1 MKEKISIIDRRLEQ
15 KIGFDRIRQ
24 IISDRCSTSY
34 ASERTAEERFCSD
47 AAEIRR
53 RLLLTDEMRLI
64 MMFEDSFP
72 SGGFI
77 DCIDFLKPLERSSS
91 SIDLL
96 SLRKL
101 RTMLDT
107 LRKVTAFFSSVKDEV
122 YPNLKRMSA
131 GILSFPEVHRRI
143 DNIIDRYGEVKDTA
157 SDELY
162 DIRKSLR
169 EKEGAISRRM
179 SAILKKAQEEG
190 IVDADA
196 GVSVRDGK
204 MLIPV
209 SAANKKRIAG
219 FIYDESAS
227 GKTAFIEP
235 AEVVELDNQIK
246 ELQFSEQREILRIL
260 LEFTEFMRP
269 YIPELLDAAVYLGEI
284 DFLMAKAQ
292 VSLDFIAGMPIISE
306 NGEMN
311 LRKARHPLLE
321 RTLKKEKK
329 EIVPLTATL
338 TPAKHILLI
347 SGPNAGGKSVC
358 LKTVGL
364 LQYMF
369 QWGMLIPTSETSEML
384 VFDRI
389 MVDIG
394 DDQSIDN
401 DLSTYSSF
409 LTNMKEMLA
418 KADSR
423 TLVLIDE
430 FGSGTEP
437 AAGGAIAEAILSEL
451 DNRGAYGIITTHY
464 TNLKLYASA
473 DTGVMNGAMMFDVKN
488 IAPMFKLEMGLPGNS
503 FAFEL
508 ARKMGLPETIIK
520 DAETRAG
527 EEFVGIERNLR
538 KIARNR
544 KALDEKL
551 ERIKHTDKTLEN
563 ITDRYQKELQQIK
576 QLKKEILDQAKKE
589 AEEIIKGAN
598 KQVEHT
604 IKTIKESQAEKESTQ
619 EARKGLQDFMSIL
632 AAKKEQ
638 EQKEKEDYI
647 EKKIKQLDARRER
660 QQQRKAQKA
669 DERSQQQMREAQA
682 EQQRLEAFRNA
693 PLKAGEK
700 VRVKENGMVGEVA
713 KVSAKAVV
721 VIIGNIS
728 SKMPL
733 DKVERITSNEFKSA
747 VKETARPA
755 STIKVDSSINE
766 RKLNFSTEIDVRG
779 ERLNDAVEK
788 ITRYVDD
795 AIMLGV
801 STVRIIHGKGTG
813 VLRDELQ
820 KLIRTIPGVASVRDE
835 HIQFGGTGVTIVTFD

>member
-1 MKEKISIIDRRLEQ
+1 MENRKRFIDTRLEQ
-15 KIGFDRIRQ
+15 KLGFDRVRQ

-34 ASERTAEERFCSD
+34 AAERTMTETFSTNPVH
-47 AAEIRR
+47 IRK

-91 SIDLL
+91 AIDLI

-101 RTMLDT
+101 KTMLDT
-107 LRKVTAFFSSVKDEV
+107 LRRVTAFFEGIKDGV

-131 GILSFPEVHRRI
+131 PIMGFPEVQRRI
-143 DNIIDRYGEVKDTA
+143 ESIIDRYGDVKDTA

-162 DIRKSLR
+162 NIRKSLR
-169 EKEGAISRRM
+169 DKEGAISRRVN
-179 SAILKKAQEEG
+179 AILKKAQEEG
-190 IVDADA
+190 IVDSDA

-209 SAANKKRIAG
+209 SAANKKKIAG
-219 FIYDESAS
+219 FIYDESAT

-246 ELQFSEQREILRIL
+246 ELKFSEQREIVRIL
-260 LEFTEFMRP
+260 FEFTEFLRP
-269 YIPELLDAAVYLGEI
+269 YIPDLIDGAKYIGEI
-284 DFLMAKAQ
+284 DFIMAKAQ
-292 VSLDFIAGMPIISE
+292 TALDFIAGMPIISE
-306 NGEMN
+306 EGEMN

-321 RTLKKEKK
+321 RALKKERK

-338 TPAKHILLI
+338 TQQKHILLI

-369 QWGMLIPTSETSEML
+369 QWGMLIPTSETSELM

-409 LTNMKEMLA
+409 LENMKEMLA
-418 KADSR
+418 KADNK

-437 AAGGAIAEAILSEL
+437 AAGGAIAEAILNEL
-451 DNRGAYGIITTHY
+451 DKRGAYGVITTHY
-464 TNLKLYASA
+464 TNLKLYASGE
-473 DTGVMNGAMMFDVKN
+473 TGVVNGAMMFDVKN
-488 IAPMFKLEMGLPGNS
+488 IAPLFKLEMGLPGNS

-520 DAETRAG
+520 DAENRAG

-551 ERIKHTDKTLEN
+551 ERIRHTDKTLEN
-563 ITDRYQKELQQIK
+563 ITDKYQKELQQIK
-576 QLKKEILDQAKKE
+576 QMKKEILDEARKE
-589 AEEIIKGAN
+589 AEEIIRGAN
-598 KQVEHT
+598 RQVENT
-604 IKTIKESQAEKESTQ
+604 IKTIKESQAAKEETQ
-619 EARKGLQDFMSIL
+619 EARKELQGFMSIL
-632 AAKKEQ
+632 AAR
-638 EQKEKEDYI
+638 KEKEQKDKDDYI
-647 EKKIKQLDARRER
+647 EKKIKQIDARRER
-660 QQQRKAQKA
+660 QKQRKAQKA
-669 DERSQQQMREAQA
+669 DENAQREAREIQA
-682 EQQRLEAFRNA
+682 EKERQEAFRNA
-693 PLKAGEK
+693 PLKVGEK

-721 VIIGNIS
+721 VIIGNIN

-747 VKETARPA
+747 VKETSRPVSA
-755 STIKVDSSINE
+755 VKVDTAINE
-766 RKLNFSTEIDVRG
+766 RKLNFSTELDVRG
-779 ERLNDAVEK
+779 ERLNDALEK
-788 ITRYVDD
+788 VTRYVDD
-795 AIMLGV
+795 AIML
-801 STVRIIHGKGTG
+801 SISSVRIIHGKGTG
-813 VLRDELQ
+813 VLRAEIQ
-820 KLIRTIPGVASVRDE
+820 KFVRTMPGVASVRDE
-835 HIQFGGTGVTIVTFD
+835 HIQFGGTGVTIVNFE

>member
-1 MKEKISIIDRRLEQ
+1 MKETTQNIQDRLEQ

-24 IISDRCSTSY
+24 IISDRCSTLY
-34 ASERTAEERFCSD
+34 
-47 AAEIRR
+47 AAERVATETFSTKEAQIRK

-64 MMFEDSFP
+64 MMFEDGFP

-77 DCIDFLKPLERSSS
+77 DCIDFLKPLENTSSA
-91 SIDLL
+91 IDLV

-101 RTMLDT
+101 RTMLET
-107 LRKVTAFFSSVKDEV
+107 LRKVTNFFESIKDGV

-131 GILSFPEVHRRI
+131 HVMNFPEVQRRI
-143 DNIIDRYGEVKDTA
+143 DGIVDRYGDVKDTA
-157 SDELY
+157 SDALY
-162 DIRKSLR
+162 EIRRCLR

-179 SAILKKAQEEG
+179 NAILKRAQEEG
-190 IVDADA
+190 IVDSDA

-209 SAANKKRIAG
+209 NAANKKKIAG
-219 FIYDESAS
+219 FIYDESAT
-227 GKTAFIEP
+227 GKTAYIEP

-246 ELQFSEQREILRIL
+246 ELKFSEQREILRIL
-260 LEFTEFMRP
+260 LEFTDFLRP
-269 YIPELLDAAVYLGEI
+269 YIPDLLSGARYLGEI
-284 DFLMAKAQ
+284 DFIMAKAQ
-292 VSLDFIAGMPIISE
+292 VALDFIAGMPVISD
-306 NGEMN
+306 NGELN

-321 RTLKKEKK
+321 RALRKEKK

-338 TPAKHILLI
+338 TPGKHILLI

-369 QWGMLIPTSETSEML
+369 QWGMLIPTSEASEL
-384 VFDRI
+384 PVFDRI
-389 MVDIG
+389 MVSIG

-409 LTNMKEMLA
+409 LADMKTMLA
-418 KADSR
+418 HADSR

-437 AAGGAIAEAILSEL
+437 AAGGAIAEAILSEF
-451 DNRGAYGIITTHY
+451 DKRGVYGVITTHY

-473 DTGVMNGAMMFDVKN
+473 DTGVVNGAMMFDVKN

-508 ARKMGLPETIIK
+508 ARKMGMPESVIK
-520 DAETRAG
+520 DAEARAG

-551 ERIKHTDKTLEN
+551 ERIKHTDKTLES
-563 ITDRYQKELQQIK
+563 ITDKYQKELQQIK
-576 QLKKEILDQAKKE
+576 QTKKEIIDQAKKE
-589 AEEIIKGAN
+589 AEEIIKSAN
-598 KQVEHT
+598 RQVENT
-604 IKTIKESQAEKESTQ
+604 IRTIKESQAEKETTQ
-619 EARKGLQDFMSIL
+619 EARKELSGFMSLL

-638 EQKEKEDYI
+638 EQKEKDDYI
-647 EKKIKQLDARRER
+647 ERKIKQLDARRER

-669 DERSQQQMREAQA
+669 DDRVAAQAREALA
-682 EQQRLEAFRNA
+682 EQQRIEAFRSA
-693 PLKAGEK
+693 PLQAGEK
-700 VRVKENGMVGEVA
+700 VRVKENGMVGEVV

-721 VIIGNIS
+721 VIIGHIS

-747 VKETARPA
+747 VKETAKT
-755 STIKVDSSINE
+755 SSSVKVDSSISE
-766 RKLNFSTEIDVRG
+766 RKLNFKTEIDLRG
-779 ERLNDAVEK
+779 ARLNDAIEQV
-788 ITRYVDD
+788 TRYVDD
-795 AIMLGV
+795 AIMLGI
-801 STVRIIHGKGTG
+801 SSVRIIHGKGTG
-813 VLRDELQ
+813 VLRDEIQ
-820 KLIRTIPGVASVRDE
+820 KLLRTMPGVASARDE
-835 HIQFGGTGVTIVTFD
+835 HIQFGGSGVTVVTFE

>member
-1 MKEKISIIDRRLEQ
+1 MAGIDVRLEQ

-24 IISDRCSTSY
+24 IISDKCSTVY
-34 ASERTAEERFCSD
+34 ATERAASETFSTKASQ
-47 AAEIRR
+47 IRK

-64 MMFEDSFP
+64 MMFEDGFP

-77 DCIDFLKPLERSSS
+77 DCIDFLKPLESTSAA
-91 SIDLL
+91 IDLL

-101 RTMLDT
+101 KTMLET
-107 LRKVTAFFSSVKDEV
+107 LRKVTNFFEDIKDGV

-131 GILSFPEVHRRI
+131 PIMGFPEVQRRI
-143 DNIIDRYGEVKDTA
+143 ESIIDRYGDVKDTA
-157 SDELY
+157 SDALY
-162 DIRKSLR
+162 EIRKSLR
-169 EKEGAISRRM
+169 DREGAISRRM
-179 SAILKKAQEEG
+179 SAILKRAQEEG
-190 IVDADA
+190 IVDSDA
-196 GVSVRDGK
+196 GVTIRDGK

-209 SAANKKRIAG
+209 SAANKRRISG
-219 FIYDESAS
+219 FIYDESAT
-227 GKTAFIEP
+227 GKTAYIEP
-235 AEVVELDNQIK
+235 AEVVELDNEIK
-246 ELQFSEQREILRIL
+246 ELKFSEQREIQRIL
-260 LEFTEFMRP
+260 FEFTEFMRP
-269 YIPELLDAAVYLGEI
+269 YVPDLLDAAKYLGEI
-284 DFLMAKAQ
+284 DFIMAKAQ
-292 VSLDFIAGMPIISE
+292 VALEFIAGMPVISD

-321 RTLKKEKK
+321 RALKKERK

-369 QWGMLIPTSETSEML
+369 QWGMLIPTSETSEMM

-409 LTNMKEMLA
+409 LVNMKDMLA
-418 KADSR
+418 KADSK
-423 TLVLIDE
+423 TLILIDE

-437 AAGGAIAEAILSEL
+437 AAGGAIAEAILCEF
-451 DNRGAYGIITTHY
+451 DKRGAYGVITTHY

-508 ARKMGLPETIIK
+508 ARKTGLPESIIK
-520 DAETRAG
+520 DAESRAG

-551 ERIKHTDKTLEN
+551 ERIKNTDRTLEN
-563 ITDRYQKELQQIK
+563 ITDKYQKELLQIK
-576 QLKKEILDQAKKE
+576 NLKKEIIDEAKKE
-589 AEEIIKGAN
+589 AEAIIKGAN
-598 KQVEHT
+598 KQVENT
-604 IKTIKESQAEKESTQ
+604 IKTIRESQAAKEETQ
-619 EARKGLQDFMSIL
+619 EARRGLQDFMSIL

-647 EKKIKQLDARRER
+647 EKKIRQLDARKER
-660 QQQRKAQKA
+660 QKQRKAQKA
-669 DERSQQQMREAQA
+669 DAKAQQEQMELQA
-682 EQQRLEAFRNA
+682 EQERIEAFRSA

-700 VRVKENGMVGEVA
+700 VRVKTNGMVGEVV
-713 KVSAKAVV
+713 KVSAKAIVV
-721 VIIGNIS
+721 TIGNIS

-733 DKVERITSNEFKSA
+733 DKVERITSNEFKNA
-747 VKETARPA
+747 VKEVARPVS
-755 STIKVDSSINE
+755 STRIDSSLTE
-766 RKLNFSTEIDVRG
+766 RKLNFSTELDVRG
-779 ERLNDAVEK
+779 ERLNDAIEK
-788 ITRYVDD
+788 VTHYIDD
-795 AIMLGV
+795 ALMLNV
-801 STVRIIHGKGTG
+801 SSVRIIHGKGTG

-820 KLIRTIPGVASVRDE
+820 KLIRTMPGVASAKDE
-835 HIQFGGTGVTIVTFD
+835 HIQFGGSGVTVVTFE